1 MCPICGIVNRNDEDA
16 SSQISSMMGTLGGNS
31 SAEAWLVSEGVSH
44 SWQRD
49 AQAIRR
55 QALGQVSFAT
65 REQDSEG
72 PGFDSGGK
80 LSVLYEG
87 NLYNSENL
95 RLSLASK
102 QHPTS
107 ESTAGIVAHLLGE
120 RYQNDLVAA
129 LKRVSPMLDGEFC
142 LAATDGKQVVLMRD
156 SAGLRP
162 AFYAQND
169 KLFAFASRKTALWE
183 IGLRN
188 VRPLR
193 TGMIASFGKAGIIL
207 DEANPLSKMNI
218 QVTITDLA
226 EAVDSYCPLL
236 RAAVEKRLHNVKR
249 VAALVSGGVDSCL
262 IAKLVSDMS
271 AMRGIEVTI
280 YTAGVEG
287 AIDIEYAQRFAQE
300 LGLKHKVRRLR
311 QDEIESYIPRVA
323 AAVEERDLVQIEAG
337 IGVYAAVEMA
347 SQDGLKVIFSGQ
359 GPDELWGG
367 YSWYPQVIAKDGYD
381 GLLQNMWG
389 DLERADVETFDR
401 ENRIAMAH
409 GVEKVFPY
417 ADIEV
422 VKLAMSVAPQLK
434 ITSAEDRV
442 GKRPHR
448 QAAKR
453 LGLPAQYA
461 DRSKDAAQHGTGIHS
476 TLDAIAR
483 KNGFAPELVEHVGY
497 DSDKV
502 SHEKLASSTRY
513 GYLYAEKELWQTPQ
527 HIQFFFDSVAYRS
540 NLLNEVER
548 SRIEQFLKKA
558 GIFLFNQGKTTDR
571 DSYI

>member
-1 MCPICGIVNRNDEDA
+1 MCPICGIVNRNDEDV
-16 SSQISSMMGTLGGNS
+16 SSQIHSMMTTLDSNMSDGS
-31 SAEAWLVSEGVSH
+31 WLVSAGVSH
-44 SWQRD
+44 RWQRD

-65 REQDSEG
+65 REQGSER
-72 PGFDSGGK
+72 PGFNHSVN

-102 QHPTS
+102 QKPAS
-107 ESTAGIVAHLLGE
+107 GSTAEIVAYLLAE
-120 RYQNDLVAA
+120 RYQGNLVDA
-129 LKRVSPMLDGEFC
+129 LKQVSPMLDGEFC
-142 LAATDGKQVVLMRD
+142 LAASDEKQVVLMRD
-156 SAGLRP
+156 FAGLRP
-162 AFYAQND
+162 AFYAENNE
-169 KLFAFASRKTALWE
+169 LFAFASRKTALWE
-183 IGLRN
+183 IGMRN

-193 TGMIASFGKAGIIL
+193 AGMIASFGKDGIIL
-207 DEANPLSKMNI
+207 DEAYPLSKMNI
-218 QVTITDLA
+218 QVTINDLV
-226 EAVDSYCPLL
+226 EAVDSYCALL
-236 RAAVEKRLHNVKR
+236 KEAVERRLHKVKR

-262 IAKLVSDMS
+262 IAKLVSDIS
-271 AMRGIEVTI
+271 AMRGIEVTT

-287 AIDIEYAQRFAQE
+287 ATDIEYAERFAQE
-300 LGLKHKVRRLR
+300 LGLKHKVRRLS

-323 AAVEERDLVQIEAG
+323 AAVEERDFVQIEAG

-347 SQDGLKVIFSGQ
+347 SQDGFKVIFSGQ

-401 ENRIAMAH
+401 ENRIAIAH

-422 VKLAMSVAPQLK
+422 VKLAMSVSPRLK
-434 ITSAEDRV
+434 ITSAEDRI
-442 GKRPHR
+442 GKHPHR
-448 QAAKR
+448 EAAKK

-461 DRSKDAAQHGTGIHS
+461 DRSKDAAQHGTGIHG

-483 KNGFAPELVEHVGY
+483 KNGFTPELVEHVGY
-497 DSDKV
+497 DSDEV
-502 SHEKLASSTRY
+502 SQEKLASSSRY
-513 GYLYAEKELWQTPQ
+513 GYRYAEKELWQTPQ
-527 HIQFFFDSVAYRS
+527 HVQFFFDSVAYRS
-540 NLLNEVER
+540 NLLNEAER
-548 SRIEQFLKKA
+548 SRIEQFLKKT
-558 GIFLFNQGKTTDR
+558 GI
-571 DSYI
+571 

>member
-1 MCPICGIVNRNDEDA
+1 MCPICGIVNRNDDYV
-16 SSQISSMMGTLGGNS
+16 SSQIHSLMSTLGSNMS
-31 SAEAWLVSEGVSH
+31 DEAWLVSAGVSH
-44 SWQRD
+44 RWQRD

-65 REQDSEG
+65 REQGSER
-72 PGFDSGGK
+72 PGFNHSGN

-102 QHPTS
+102 QKPAS
-107 ESTAGIVAHLLGE
+107 GSTAEIVAYLLAE
-120 RYQNDLVAA
+120 RYQGNLVDA
-129 LKRVSPMLDGEFC
+129 LKQVSPMLDGEFC
-142 LAATDGKQVVLMRD
+142 LAASDEKQVVLMRD
-156 SAGLRP
+156 FAGLRP
-162 AFYAQND
+162 AFYAENN
-169 KLFAFASRKTALWE
+169 KFFAFASRKTALWE
-183 IGLRN
+183 IGMRN

-193 TGMIASFGKAGIIL
+193 AGMVASFGKDGIIL
-207 DEANPLSKMNI
+207 DEIYPLSKMDI
-218 QVTITDLA
+218 QVTITDLV
-226 EAVDSYCPLL
+226 EAVDSYCALL
-236 RAAVEKRLHNVKR
+236 KAAVERRLHKVKR

-262 IAKLVSDMS
+262 IAKLVSDIS
-271 AMRGIEVTI
+271 AMRGIEVTT

-287 AIDIEYAQRFAQE
+287 ATDIEYAERFAQE
-300 LGLKHKVRRLR
+300 LGLKHKVRRLS

-323 AAVEERDLVQIEAG
+323 AAVEERDFVQIEAG

-401 ENRIAMAH
+401 ENRIAIAH

-422 VKLAMSVAPQLK
+422 VKLAMSVSPHLK

-442 GKRPHR
+442 GKHPHR
-448 QAAKR
+448 EAAKK

-461 DRSKDAAQHGTGIHS
+461 DRSKDAAQHGTGIHG

-483 KNGFAPELVEHVGY
+483 KNGFTPELVEHVGY
-497 DSDKV
+497 DSDEV
-502 SHEKLASSTRY
+502 SQEKLASSTRY
-513 GYLYAEKELWQTPQ
+513 GYLYAEKELWQVPQ
-527 HIQFFFDSVAYRS
+527 HVQFFFDSVAYRS
-540 NLLNEVER
+540 NLLNEEER
-548 SRIEQFLKKA
+548 SRIEQFLKKT
-558 GIFLFNQGKTTDR
+558 GI
-571 DSYI
+571 

>member
-1 MCPICGIVNRNDEDA
+1 MCPICGIVNRNDEDV
-16 SSQISSMMGTLGGNS
+16 SSQIHSMMSTLDSNMSDGS
-31 SAEAWLVSEGVSH
+31 WLVSEGMSH
-44 SWQRD
+44 RWQRD

-65 REQDSEG
+65 REQGSER
-72 PGFDSGGK
+72 PGFNHSVN

-102 QHPTS
+102 QKPAS
-107 ESTAGIVAHLLGE
+107 GSTAEIVAYLLAE
-120 RYQNDLVAA
+120 RYQGNLVDA
-129 LKRVSPMLDGEFC
+129 LKQVSPMLDGEFC
-142 LAATDGKQVVLMRD
+142 LAASDDKQVVLMRD
-156 SAGLRP
+156 FAGLRP
-162 AFYAQND
+162 TFYAENN

-193 TGMIASFGKAGIIL
+193 AGMVASFGKDGIIL
-207 DEANPLSKMNI
+207 DEIYPLSKMNI
-218 QVTITDLA
+218 QVTINDLV
-226 EAVDSYCPLL
+226 EAVDSYCALL
-236 RAAVEKRLHNVKR
+236 KAAVERRLNKVKR

-262 IAKLVSDMS
+262 IAKLVSDIS
-271 AMRGIEVTI
+271 AMRGIEVTT

-287 AIDIEYAQRFAQE
+287 ATDIEYAERFAQE
-300 LGLKHKVRRLR
+300 LGLKHKVRRLS
-311 QDEIESYIPRVA
+311 QDEIESYIPPVA
-323 AAVEERDLVQIEAG
+323 AAVEERDFVQIEAG

-347 SQDGLKVIFSGQ
+347 SQDGFKVIFSGQ

-381 GLLQNMWG
+381 GLMQNMWG

-422 VKLAMSVAPQLK
+422 VKLAMSVSPRLK

-442 GKRPHR
+442 GKHPHR
-448 QAAKR
+448 EAAKK

-461 DRSKDAAQHGTGIHS
+461 DRSKDAAQHGTGIHG

-483 KNGFAPELVEHVGY
+483 KNGFTPELVEHVGY
-497 DSDKV
+497 DSDEV
-502 SHEKLASSTRY
+502 SQEKLASSTRY
-513 GYLYAEKELWQTPQ
+513 GYLYAEKELWQVPQ
-527 HIQFFFDSVAYRS
+527 HVQFFFDSVAYRS
-540 NLLNEVER
+540 NLLNEAER

-558 GIFLFNQGKTTDR
+558 GI
-571 DSYI
+571 

>member
-1 MCPICGIVNRNDEDA
+1 MCPICGIVNRNDEDV
-16 SSQISSMMGTLGGNS
+16 SSQIHSMMTTLDSNMS
-31 SAEAWLVSEGVSH
+31 DESWLVSMGVSH

-65 REQDSEG
+65 REQGSER
-72 PGFDSGGK
+72 PGFNHSGN

-102 QHPTS
+102 QKPAS
-107 ESTAGIVAHLLGE
+107 GSTAEIVAYLLAE
-120 RYQNDLVAA
+120 RYQGNLVDT
-129 LKRVSPMLDGEFC
+129 LKQVSPMLDGEFC
-142 LAATDGKQVVLMRD
+142 LAASDERQVVLMRD
-156 SAGLRP
+156 FAGLRP
-162 AFYAQND
+162 AFYAENN

-183 IGLRN
+183 IGMRN

-193 TGMIASFGKAGIIL
+193 AGMVASFGKDGIIL
-207 DEANPLSKMNI
+207 DEAYPLRKMNI
-218 QVTITDLA
+218 QVTINDLV
-226 EAVDSYCPLL
+226 EAVDSYCALL
-236 RAAVEKRLHNVKR
+236 KAAVEKRLHKVKR

-271 AMRGIEVTI
+271 AMRGIEVTT

-287 AIDIEYAQRFAQE
+287 ATDIEYAERFAQE
-300 LGLKHKVRRLR
+300 LGLKHKVRRLS
-311 QDEIESYIPRVA
+311 QDEIEAYIPRVA
-323 AAVEERDLVQIEAG
+323 AAVEERDFVQIETG

-381 GLLQNMWG
+381 GLLKNMWG

-422 VKLAMSVAPQLK
+422 VKLAMSVSPRLK
-434 ITSAEDRV
+434 ITSAEDRI
-442 GKRPHR
+442 GKHPHR
-448 QAAKR
+448 EAAKK

-461 DRSKDAAQHGTGIHS
+461 DRSKDAAQHGTGIHG
-476 TLDAIAR
+476 TLNAIAR
-483 KNGFAPELVEHVGY
+483 KNGFTPELVEHVGY
-497 DSDKV
+497 DSDEV
-502 SHEKLASSTRY
+502 NQEKLASSTRY

-527 HIQFFFDSVAYRS
+527 HVQFFFDSVAYRS
-540 NLLNEVER
+540 NLLNEAER
-548 SRIEQFLKKA
+548 SRIGQFLKKA
-558 GIFLFNQGKTTDR
+558 GI
-571 DSYI
+571 

>member
-1 MCPICGIVNRNDEDA
+1 MCPICGIVNRNDEDV
-16 SSQISSMMGTLGGNS
+16 SSQIHSMMSTLDSNMSDGS
-31 SAEAWLVSEGVSH
+31 WLVSEGMSH
-44 SWQRD
+44 RWQRD

-65 REQDSEG
+65 REQGSER
-72 PGFDSGGK
+72 PGFNHSGN

-102 QHPTS
+102 QKPASGSTS
-107 ESTAGIVAHLLGE
+107 EIVAYLLAE
-120 RYQNDLVAA
+120 RYQGNLVDA
-129 LKRVSPMLDGEFC
+129 LKQVSPMLDGEFC
-142 LAATDGKQVVLMRD
+142 LAASDEKQVVLMRD
-156 SAGLRP
+156 FAGLRP
-162 AFYAQND
+162 AFYAENN

-193 TGMIASFGKAGIIL
+193 AGMVASFGKDGIIL
-207 DEANPLSKMNI
+207 DEAYPLSKMNI
-218 QVTITDLA
+218 QVTINDLV
-226 EAVDSYCPLL
+226 EAVDSYCALL
-236 RAAVEKRLHNVKR
+236 KAAVEKRLHKVKR

-262 IAKLVSDMS
+262 IAKLVSDIS
-271 AMRGIEVTI
+271 AMRGIEVTT

-287 AIDIEYAQRFAQE
+287 ATDIEYAERFAQE
-300 LGLKHKVRRLR
+300 LGLKHKVRRLS

-323 AAVEERDLVQIEAG
+323 AAVEERDFVQIEAG

-367 YSWYPQVIAKDGYD
+367 YSWYPQVIAKDGYAC
-381 GLLQNMWG
+381 LLQNMWG

-422 VKLAMSVAPQLK
+422 VKLAMSVSPRLK

-442 GKRPHR
+442 GKHPHR
-448 QAAKR
+448 EAAKK

-461 DRSKDAAQHGTGIHS
+461 DRSKDAAQHGTGIHG
-476 TLDAIAR
+476 TLNAIAR
-483 KNGFAPELVEHVGY
+483 KNGFTPELVEHIGY
-497 DSDKV
+497 DSDEV
-502 SHEKLASSTRY
+502 SQEKLASSTRY

-558 GIFLFNQGKTTDR
+558 GI
-571 DSYI
+571 

>member
-1 MCPICGIVNRNDEDA
+1 MCPICGIVSRNDEDV
-16 SSQISSMMGTLGGNS
+16 SRQISSMMGTLGSNS
-31 SAEAWLVSEGVSH
+31 SAEAWLVSQGVPHRWPGDIQS
-44 SWQRD
+44 
-49 AQAIRR
+49 IRS

-65 REQDSEG
+65 REQVSEG
-72 PGFDSGGK
+72 PGFGSGGK

-87 NLYNSENL
+87 NLYNSDNL

-102 QHPTS
+102 QKPAS
-107 ESTAGIVAHLLGE
+107 GGTAEIVACLLAE
-120 RYQNDLVAA
+120 RYQGNLVDV
-129 LKRVSPMLDGEFC
+129 LEQVSPMLDGEFC
-142 LAATDGKQVVLMRD
+142 LAASDGKQVVLMRD
-156 SAGLRP
+156 FAGLRP
-162 AFYAQND
+162 AFYAENK

-183 IGLRN
+183 TGLRN

-193 TGMIASFGKAGIIL
+193 AGMVASFGKDGIIL
-207 DEANPLSKMNI
+207 GEANPLSKMNI
-218 QVTITDLA
+218 QMTITDLA
-226 EAVDSYCPLL
+226 EAVDSYCALL
-236 RAAVEKRLHNVKR
+236 KAAVEKRLSNVKR

-287 AIDIEYAQRFAQE
+287 ATDIEYAERFAQE
-300 LGLKHKVRRLR
+300 LGLKHKVRRLS
-311 QDEIESYIPRVA
+311 QDEIESYIPKVA
-323 AAVEERDLVQIEAG
+323 AAVEERDFVQIEAG
-337 IGVYAAVEMA
+337 IGIYAAVEMA

-367 YSWYPQVIAKDGYD
+367 YTWYPQVIAKDGYD

-422 VKLAMSVAPQLK
+422 VKLAMSVSPHLK

-442 GKRPHR
+442 GKHPHR
-448 QAAKR
+448 EAAKR

-461 DRSKDAAQHGTGIHS
+461 DRSKDAAQHGTGIHG

-483 KNGFAPELVEHVGY
+483 KNGFTPELVEHVGY
-497 DSDKV
+497 DSDEV
-502 SHEKLASSTRY
+502 SQEKLASSTRY
-513 GYLYAEKELWQTPQ
+513 GYLYAERELWQTPQ
-527 HIQFFFDSVAYRS
+527 HVQFFFDSVAYR
-540 NLLNEVER
+540 NKLLNDAER

-558 GIFLFNQGKTTDR
+558 GI
-571 DSYI
+571 

>member
-1 MCPICGIVNRNDEDA
+1 MCPICGIVNRNDEDV
-16 SSQISSMMGTLGGNS
+16 SRQISPLMNSLCSNS
-31 SAEAWLVSEGVSH
+31 SAQAWLVSEGGSH
-44 SWQRD
+44 RWPKN
-49 AQAIRR
+49 AQAIKG

-65 REQDSEG
+65 REQGSEG
-72 PGFDSGGK
+72 PGFDRSGN

-102 QHPTS
+102 QKPAKG
-107 ESTAGIVAHLLGE
+107 STAEIVAHLLAK
-120 RYQNDLVAA
+120 RYQGNLVAA
-129 LKRVSPMLDGEFC
+129 LKQVSPMLDGEFC
-142 LAATDGKQVVLMRD
+142 LAASDGKQVVLMRD

-162 AFYAQND
+162 AFYAENN
-169 KLFAFASRKTALWE
+169 KLFAFASRKTALRE

-188 VRPLR
+188 VSPLR
-193 TGMIASFGKAGIIL
+193 AGMVASFGKDGIIL
-207 DEANPLSKMNI
+207 DEAYPLSKMNI

-236 RAAVEKRLHNVKR
+236 KAAVEKRLHNVKR

-262 IAKLVSDMS
+262 IAKLVSDIS
-271 AMRGIEVTI
+271 AMRGIDVTI

-287 AIDIEYAQRFAQE
+287 ATDIEYAERFAQE
-300 LGLKHKVRRLR
+300 LGLKHKVRRLS

-381 GLLQNMWG
+381 GLLRTMWG
-389 DLERADVETFDR
+389 DLERADIETFDR

-417 ADIEV
+417 ANIEV
-422 VKLAMSVAPQLK
+422 VKLAMSVSPQLK

-442 GKRPHR
+442 GKHPHR
-448 QAAKR
+448 EAAKR

-461 DRSKDAAQHGTGIHS
+461 DRSKDAAQHGTGIHG

-483 KNGFAPELVEHVGY
+483 KNGFTLELVEHVGY
-497 DSDKV
+497 DSDEV
-502 SHEKLASSTRY
+502 SKEKLASSTRY
-513 GYLYAEKELWQTPQ
+513 GYLYAEKELWQLPQ
-527 HIQFFFDSVAYRS
+527 HVQFFFDSVAYRS
-540 NLLNEVER
+540 NLLNEAER

-558 GIFLFNQGKTTDR
+558 GM
-571 DSYI
+571 

>member
-1 MCPICGIVNRNDEDA
+1 MCPICGIVNRKDEDV
-16 SSQISSMMGTLGGNS
+16 SSQIHSMMSTLCSNS
-31 SAEAWLVSEGVSH
+31 SAEAWLVSEGMSH
-44 SWQRD
+44 RWQRD
-49 AQAIRR
+49 VQPIRR

-65 REQDSEG
+65 REQGSER
-72 PGFDSGGK
+72 PGFNHSVN

-95 RLSLASK
+95 RLSLAPK
-102 QHPTS
+102 QKPAS
-107 ESTAGIVAHLLGE
+107 GSTAELVAYLLAE
-120 RYQNDLVAA
+120 RYQGNLVDT
-129 LKRVSPMLDGEFC
+129 LKQVSPMLDGEFC
-142 LAATDGKQVVLMRD
+142 LAASDEKQVVLMRD
-156 SAGLRP
+156 FAGLRP
-162 AFYAQND
+162 AFYAENN
-169 KLFAFASRKTALWE
+169 KFFAFASRKTALWE

-193 TGMIASFGKAGIIL
+193 AGMVASFGKDGIIL
-207 DEANPLSKMNI
+207 DEIYPLSKMNI
-218 QVTITDLA
+218 QVTINDLV
-226 EAVDSYCPLL
+226 EAVDSYCALL
-236 RAAVEKRLHNVKR
+236 KAAVEKRLHKVKR

-262 IAKLVSDMS
+262 IAKLVSDIS
-271 AMRGIEVTI
+271 AMRGIEVTT

-287 AIDIEYAQRFAQE
+287 ATDIEYAERFAQE
-300 LGLKHKVRRLR
+300 LGLKHKVRRLS
-311 QDEIESYIPRVA
+311 QDEIESYIPLVA
-323 AAVEERDLVQIEAG
+323 AAVEERDFVQIEAG

-401 ENRIAMAH
+401 ENRIAIAH

-422 VKLAMSVAPQLK
+422 VKLAMSVSPRLK

-448 QAAKR
+448 EAAKR
-453 LGLPAQYA
+453 LWLPAQYA
-461 DRSKDAAQHGTGIHS
+461 DRSKDAAQHGTGIHG

-483 KNGFAPELVEHVGY
+483 KNGFTPELVEHVGY
-497 DSDKV
+497 DSDEV
-502 SHEKLASSTRY
+502 SQEKLASSTRY
-513 GYLYAEKELWQTPQ
+513 GYLYAERELWQTPQ
-527 HIQFFFDSVAYRS
+527 HVQFFFDSVAYRS
-540 NLLNEVER
+540 NLLNEEER
-548 SRIEQFLKKA
+548 SRIARFLKKA
-558 GIFLFNQGKTTDR
+558 GI
-571 DSYI
+571 

>member
-1 MCPICGIVNRNDEDA
+1 MCPICGIVNRNDEDV
-16 SSQISSMMGTLGGNS
+16 SSQIHSMMTTLSNS
-31 SAEAWLVSEGVSH
+31 SAKAWLVSMGVSH

-65 REQDSEG
+65 REQGSER
-72 PGFDSGGK
+72 PGFNHSGN

-102 QHPTS
+102 QKPAS
-107 ESTAGIVAHLLGE
+107 GSTAEIVAYLLAE
-120 RYQNDLVAA
+120 RYQGNLVDT
-129 LKRVSPMLDGEFC
+129 LKQVSPMLDGEFC
-142 LAATDGKQVVLMRD
+142 LAASDEKQVVLMRD
-156 SAGLRP
+156 FAGLRP
-162 AFYAQND
+162 AFYAENN

-183 IGLRN
+183 IGMRN

-193 TGMIASFGKAGIIL
+193 AGMVASFGKDGIIL
-207 DEANPLSKMNI
+207 DEAYPLSKMNI
-218 QVTITDLA
+218 QVTINDLV
-226 EAVDSYCPLL
+226 EAVDSYCALL
-236 RAAVEKRLHNVKR
+236 KEAVEKRLHKVKR

-271 AMRGIEVTI
+271 AMRGIEVTT

-287 AIDIEYAQRFAQE
+287 ATDIEYAERFAQE
-300 LGLKHKVRRLR
+300 LGLKHKVRRLS
-311 QDEIESYIPRVA
+311 QDEIEAYIPRVA
-323 AAVEERDLVQIEAG
+323 AAVEERDFVQIEAG

-401 ENRIAMAH
+401 ENRIAIAH

-422 VKLAMSVAPQLK
+422 VKLAMSVSSRLK

-448 QAAKR
+448 EAAKR

-461 DRSKDAAQHGTGIHS
+461 DRSKDAAQHGTGIHG

-483 KNGFAPELVEHVGY
+483 KNGFTPELAEHVGY
-497 DSDKV
+497 DSDEV
-502 SHEKLASSTRY
+502 SQEKLASSTRY

-527 HIQFFFDSVAYRS
+527 HVQFFFDSVAYRS
-540 NLLNEVER
+540 NLLNEAER
-548 SRIEQFLKKA
+548 SMIEQFLKKT
-558 GIFLFNQGKTTDR
+558 GI
-571 DSYI
+571 

>member
-1 MCPICGIVNRNDEDA
+1 MCPICGIVNRNDEDV
-16 SSQISSMMGTLGGNS
+16 SSQIHSLMTTLDSNMSDGS
-31 SAEAWLVSEGVSH
+31 WLVSAGVSH

-65 REQDSEG
+65 REQGSER
-72 PGFDSGGK
+72 PGFNHSVN

-102 QHPTS
+102 QKPAS
-107 ESTAGIVAHLLGE
+107 GSTAELVAYLLAE
-120 RYQNDLVAA
+120 RYQGNLVDA
-129 LKRVSPMLDGEFC
+129 LKQVSPMLDGEFC
-142 LAATDGKQVVLMRD
+142 LAASDEKQVVLMRD
-156 SAGLRP
+156 FAGLRP
-162 AFYAQND
+162 AFYAENN
-169 KLFAFASRKTALWE
+169 KFFAFASRKTALWE
-183 IGLRN
+183 IGMRN

-193 TGMIASFGKAGIIL
+193 AGMVASFGKDGIII
-207 DEANPLSKMNI
+207 DEAYPLSKMNI
-218 QVTITDLA
+218 QVTINDLV
-226 EAVDSYCPLL
+226 EAVDSYCALL
-236 RAAVEKRLHNVKR
+236 KAAVERRLHKVKR

-287 AIDIEYAQRFAQE
+287 ATDIEYAERFAQE
-300 LGLKHKVRRLR
+300 LGLKHKVRRLS

-323 AAVEERDLVQIEAG
+323 AAVEERDFVQIEAG

-401 ENRIAMAH
+401 ENRIAIAH

-422 VKLAMSVAPQLK
+422 VKLAMSVSPHLK

-442 GKRPHR
+442 GKHPHR
-448 QAAKR
+448 EAAKK

-461 DRSKDAAQHGTGIHS
+461 DRSKDAAQHGTGIHG

-483 KNGFAPELVEHVGY
+483 KNGFTPELVEHVGY
-497 DSDKV
+497 DSDEV
-502 SHEKLASSTRY
+502 SQEKLASSTRY

-527 HIQFFFDSVAYRS
+527 HVQFFFDSVAYRS
-540 NLLNEVER
+540 NLLNEAER

-558 GIFLFNQGKTTDR
+558 GI
-571 DSYI
+571 

>member
-1 MCPICGIVNRNDEDA
+1 MCPICGIVNRNDEDVGR
-16 SSQISSMMGTLGGNS
+16 QISSMMSILSSSS
-31 SAEAWLVSEGVSH
+31 SAEAWLVSGGAAH
-44 SWQRD
+44 RWQGD
-49 AQAIRR
+49 AQTIKG
-55 QALGQVSFAT
+55 QALGQVSFVT
-65 REQDSEG
+65 RAQS
-72 PGFDSGGK
+72 PARPSFDHSGN
-80 LSVLYEG
+80 LSVLCEG

-95 RLSLASK
+95 RLGLTPK
-102 QHPTS
+102 QKPANGS
-107 ESTAGIVAHLLGE
+107 AAEIVACLLEE
-120 RYQNDLVAA
+120 RYQGNLVDAV
-129 LKRVSPMLDGEFC
+129 KQVSSKLDGEFC
-142 LAATDGKQVVLMRD
+142 LAASDGKQVVLMRD

-162 AFYAQND
+162 AFYAEDN
-169 KLFAFASRKTALWE
+169 KVFAFASRKTALWE

-193 TGMIASFGKAGIIL
+193 AGTISSFGKDGVATS
-207 DEANPLSKMNI
+207 EAHPLSRMTI
-218 QVTITDLA
+218 QATVTNLA
-226 EAVDSYCPLL
+226 EAVDSYCILL
-236 RAAVEKRLHNVKR
+236 KAAVEKRLHNVKR

-271 AMRGIEVTI
+271 AKKGIDVTI
-280 YTAGVEG
+280 YTSGVEG
-287 AIDIEYAQRFAQE
+287 AIDIEYAERFAQE
-300 LGLKHKVRRLR
+300 LGLKHKVRRLS

-347 SQDGLKVIFSGQ
+347 SQDDLKVIFSGQ

-367 YSWYPQVIAKDGYD
+367 YTWYPQVIAKNGYD
-381 GLLQNMWG
+381 GLLQHMWG

-422 VKLAMSVAPQLK
+422 VKLAMTVSPQLK

-442 GKRPHR
+442 GKHPHR
-448 QAAKR
+448 EAAKK

-461 DRSKDAAQHGTGIHS
+461 DRSKDAAQHGTGIHG

-483 KNGFAPELVEHVGY
+483 KNGFTPELVEHVEY

-502 SHEKLASSTRY
+502 SQEKLASSTRY
-513 GYLYAEKELWQTPQ
+513 GYLYAEKELWQMPQ
-527 HIQFFFDSVAYRS
+527 HVQFFFDSVAYRS
-540 NLLNEVER
+540 NLLNETER

-558 GIFLFNQGKTTDR
+558 GI
-571 DSYI
+571 

>member
-1 MCPICGIVNRNDEDA
+1 MCPICGIVNRNDEDV
-16 SSQISSMMGTLGGNS
+16 SSQIHSMMTTLDSNMS
-31 SAEAWLVSEGVSH
+31 DESWLVSMGVSH

-65 REQDSEG
+65 REQGSER
-72 PGFDSGGK
+72 PGFNHSGN

-102 QHPTS
+102 QKPAS
-107 ESTAGIVAHLLGE
+107 GSTAEIVAYLLAE
-120 RYQNDLVAA
+120 RYQGNLVDT
-129 LKRVSPMLDGEFC
+129 LKQVSPMLDGEFC
-142 LAATDGKQVVLMRD
+142 LAASDEKQVVLMRD
-156 SAGLRP
+156 FAGLRP
-162 AFYAQND
+162 AFYAENN

-193 TGMIASFGKAGIIL
+193 AGMVASFGKDGIIL
-207 DEANPLSKMNI
+207 DEAYPLSKMNI
-218 QVTITDLA
+218 QVTINDLA
-226 EAVDSYCPLL
+226 EAVDSYCALL
-236 RAAVEKRLHNVKR
+236 KAAVEKRLHKIKR

-271 AMRGIEVTI
+271 AMRGIEVTT

-287 AIDIEYAQRFAQE
+287 ATDIEYAERFAQE
-300 LGLKHKVRRLR
+300 LGLKHKVRRLS
-311 QDEIESYIPRVA
+311 QDEIEAYIPRVA
-323 AAVEERDLVQIEAG
+323 AAVEERDFVQIEAG

-422 VKLAMSVAPQLK
+422 VKLAMSVSPHLK
-434 ITSAEDRV
+434 ITSAEDRI

-448 QAAKR
+448 EAAKK

-461 DRSKDAAQHGTGIHS
+461 DRSKDAAQHGTGIHG

-483 KNGFAPELVEHVGY
+483 KNGFTPELVEHVGY
-497 DSDKV
+497 DSDEV
-502 SHEKLASSTRY
+502 SQEKLASSTRY
-513 GYLYAEKELWQTPQ
+513 GYLYAEKELWQMPQ
-527 HIQFFFDSVAYRS
+527 HVQFFFDSVAYRS
-540 NLLNEVER
+540 NLLNEAER
-548 SRIEQFLKKA
+548 SRIEQFLKKT
-558 GIFLFNQGKTTDR
+558 GI
-571 DSYI
+571 

>member
-1 MCPICGIVNRNDEDA
+1 MCPICGIVNRNDEDV
-16 SSQISSMMGTLGGNS
+16 SSQIHSMMSTLDSNMS
-31 SAEAWLVSEGVSH
+31 DEAWLVSAGVSH

-65 REQDSEG
+65 REQGSER
-72 PGFDSGGK
+72 PGFNHSVN

-102 QHPTS
+102 QKPAS
-107 ESTAGIVAHLLGE
+107 GSTAEIVAYLLAE
-120 RYQNDLVAA
+120 RYQGNLVDA
-129 LKRVSPMLDGEFC
+129 LKQVSPMLDGEFC
-142 LAATDGKQVVLMRD
+142 LAASDEKQVVLMRD
-156 SAGLRP
+156 FAGLRP
-162 AFYAQND
+162 AFYAENN

-183 IGLRN
+183 IGMRN

-193 TGMIASFGKAGIIL
+193 AGMVASFGKDGIIL
-207 DEANPLSKMNI
+207 DEAYPLSKMNI
-218 QVTITDLA
+218 QVTINDLV
-226 EAVDSYCPLL
+226 EAVDNYCALL
-236 RAAVEKRLHNVKR
+236 KAAVEKRLNKVKR

-262 IAKLVSDMS
+262 IAKLVSDIS
-271 AMRGIEVTI
+271 AMRGIEVTT

-287 AIDIEYAQRFAQE
+287 ATDIEYAERFAQE
-300 LGLKHKVRRLR
+300 LGLKHKVRKLS

-323 AAVEERDLVQIEAG
+323 AAVEERDFVQIEAS

-401 ENRIAMAH
+401 ENRIAIAH

-422 VKLAMSVAPQLK
+422 VKLAMSVSPRLK

-442 GKRPHR
+442 GKHPHR
-448 QAAKR
+448 EAAKK

-461 DRSKDAAQHGTGIHS
+461 DRSKDAAQHGTGIHG
-476 TLDAIAR
+476 TLNAIAR
-483 KNGFAPELVEHVGY
+483 KNGFTPELVEHIGY
-497 DSDKV
+497 DSDEV
-502 SHEKLASSTRY
+502 SQEKLASSTRY

-527 HIQFFFDSVAYRS
+527 HVQFFFDSVAYRS
-540 NLLNEVER
+540 NLLNEAER
-548 SRIEQFLKKA
+548 SKIEQFLKKA
-558 GIFLFNQGKTTDR
+558 GI
-571 DSYI
+571 

>member
-1 MCPICGIVNRNDEDA
+1 MSPICGVVSRNDEDV
-16 SSQISSMMGTLGGNS
+16 SRQIASMMATLGSNS
-31 SAEAWLVSEGVSH
+31 SAEAWLVSGGVSH
-44 SWQRD
+44 RWPKN
-49 AQAIRR
+49 AQAIKR
-55 QALGQVSFAT
+55 QTLGQVAFAT
-65 REQDSEG
+65 REQSLKR
-72 PGFDSGGK
+72 PGFNHNGN

-102 QHPTS
+102 QKPAKGNAA
-107 ESTAGIVAHLLGE
+107 EIVAYLLAE
-120 RYQNDLVAA
+120 RYQSDLVAV
-129 LKRVSPMLDGEFC
+129 LKQVSPMLDGEFC
-142 LAATDGKQVVLMRD
+142 LAVSDGKQVVLMRD
-156 SAGLRP
+156 IAGLRP
-162 AFYAQND
+162 AFYAENN

-183 IGLRN
+183 RGLRN

-193 TGMIASFGKAGIIL
+193 AGMVASFSKDGIIL
-207 DEANPLSKMNI
+207 DEAYPLSKMNI

-236 RAAVEKRLHNVKR
+236 KAAVEKRLHNVKR

-262 IAKLVSDMS
+262 IAKLVSDMA
-271 AMRGIEVTI
+271 AMRGIDVTI

-287 AIDIEYAQRFAQE
+287 ATDIGYAERFAQE
-300 LGLKHKVRRLR
+300 LGLKHKVRRLS
-311 QDEIESYIPRVA
+311 QGEIESYIPRVA
-323 AAVEERDLVQIEAG
+323 AAIEERDLVQIEAG

-367 YSWYPQVIAKDGYD
+367 YTWYPQVIAKDGYE
-381 GLLQNMWG
+381 GLLQTMWS
-389 DLERADVETFDR
+389 DLGRADVETFDR

-417 ADIEV
+417 ADMEV
-422 VKLAMSVAPQLK
+422 VKLAMSVSPQLK

-448 QAAKR
+448 EAAKR

-461 DRSKDAAQHGTGIHS
+461 DRSKDAAQHGTGIHG

-483 KNGFAPELVEHVGY
+483 KNGFTPELVEHVGY
-497 DSDKV
+497 DNDEV
-502 SHEKLASSTRY
+502 SKEKLASSTRY
-513 GYLYAEKELWQTPQ
+513 GYLYTEKELWQLPQ
-527 HIQFFFDSVAYRS
+527 HIQFFFDSVAYRG
-540 NLLNEVER
+540 NLLNEAER
-548 SRIEQFLKKA
+548 SRIEQLLKKA
-558 GIFLFNQGKTTDR
+558 GI
-571 DSYI
+571 

>member
-1 MCPICGIVNRNDEDA
+1 MCPICGIVNRNDEDV
-16 SSQISSMMGTLGGNS
+16 SRQIYSMMSTLCSNS
-31 SAEAWLVSEGVSH
+31 AAEAWLVSEGVSH
-44 SWQRD
+44 RWQRD
-49 AQAIRR
+49 VQATRR

-65 REQDSEG
+65 REQDLERPVFNHG
-72 PGFDSGGK
+72 AN
-80 LSVLYEG
+80 LSVLFEG
-87 NLYNSENL
+87 DLYNNEKL
-95 RLSLASK
+95 KLSLASK
-102 QHPTS
+102 QKPNS
-107 ESTAGIVAHLLGE
+107 GSTAEIVAYLLAE
-120 RYQNDLVAA
+120 RYQGNLVGA
-129 LKRVSPMLDGEFC
+129 LKQVSPMLDGEFC
-142 LAATDGKQVVLMRD
+142 LAASDEKQVVLMRD
-156 SAGLRP
+156 FAGPRP
-162 AFYAQND
+162 AFYAENN

-183 IGLRN
+183 IGMRN

-193 TGMIASFGKAGIIL
+193 AGMVASFGKDGFSL
-207 DEANPLSKMNI
+207 DEAYPLSKMNI
-218 QVTITDLA
+218 QVTINDLV
-226 EAVDSYCPLL
+226 EAVDSYCALL
-236 RAAVEKRLHNVKR
+236 KAAVERRLHNVKR
-249 VAALVSGGVDSCL
+249 LAALVSGGVDSCL

-287 AIDIEYAQRFAQE
+287 ATDIEYAERFAQE
-300 LGLKHKVRRLR
+300 LGLKHKVRRLS

-337 IGVYAAVEMA
+337 IGAYAAVEMA

-422 VKLAMSVAPQLK
+422 VKLAMSVSPRLK
-434 ITSAEDRV
+434 ITSAEDRI
-442 GKRPHR
+442 GKHPHR
-448 QAAKR
+448 EAAKR

-461 DRSKDAAQHGTGIHS
+461 DRSKDAAQHGTGIHG

-483 KNGFAPELVEHVGY
+483 KNGFTSELVERVGY
-497 DSDKV
+497 DSDEV
-502 SHEKLASSTRY
+502 SQEKLASSTRY
-513 GYLYAEKELWQTPQ
+513 GYLYVEKELWQTPQ
-527 HIQFFFDSVAYRS
+527 HVQFFFDSVAYRN
-540 NLLNEVER
+540 NLLNDAER
-548 SRIEQFLKKA
+548 SRIEQFLRKA
-558 GIFLFNQGKTTDR
+558 GI
-571 DSYI
+571 

>member
-1 MCPICGIVNRNDEDA
+1 MCPICGILSRNDEDV
-16 SSQISSMMGTLGGNS
+16 SRQINSMMSTLCSYS
-31 SAEAWLVSEGVSH
+31 SAEAWLVSDGVSH
-44 SWQRD
+44 RWPRD
-49 AQAIRR
+49 VQSIES

-65 REQDSEG
+65 REQVLEG

-87 NLYNSENL
+87 NLYNSETL

-102 QHPTS
+102 QQTTKGNAA
-107 ESTAGIVAHLLGE
+107 EIVAHLLGE

-129 LKRVSPMLDGEFC
+129 LKQVSPMLDGEFC
-142 LAATDGKQVVLMRD
+142 LAASDGKQVVIMRD
-156 SAGLRP
+156 FAGLRP
-162 AFYAQND
+162 VFYAENNR
-169 KLFAFASRKTALWE
+169 LFAFASRKTALWE

-193 TGMIASFGKAGIIL
+193 AGMIASFGKDGIIL
-207 DEANPLSKMNI
+207 GEAYLLSRMKTH
-218 QVTITDLA
+218 VTITDLA
-226 EAVDSYCPLL
+226 EAVDRYCTLL
-236 RAAVEKRLHNVKR
+236 KAAVEKRLHNVKR

-262 IAKLVSDMS
+262 IAKLVSDMAATS
-271 AMRGIEVTI
+271 GIDVTT

-287 AIDIEYAQRFAQE
+287 ATDIEYAERFAQE

-311 QDEIESYIPRVA
+311 QDEIESYIPQVA

-337 IGVYAAVEMA
+337 IGVYAAVERA
-347 SQDGLKVIFSGQ
+347 SQDGFKVIFSGQ

-367 YSWYPQVIAKDGYD
+367 YTWYPQVIAKDGYE
-381 GLLQNMWG
+381 GLLQYMWG

-422 VKLAMSVAPQLK
+422 VKLAMSVSPHLK

-442 GKRPHR
+442 GKHPHR
-448 QAAKR
+448 EAAKR

-461 DRSKDAAQHGTGIHS
+461 DRSKDAAQHGTGIHG

-483 KNGFAPELVEHVGY
+483 KNGFTPELVEHIGY
-497 DSDKV
+497 DSDEV
-502 SHEKLASSTRY
+502 SQEKLASSTRY
-513 GYLYAEKELWQTPQ
+513 GYLYAERELWQTPQ
-527 HIQFFFDSVAYRS
+527 HVQFFFDSVAYRNKS
-540 NLLNEVER
+540 LNDAER

-558 GIFLFNQGKTTDR
+558 GI
-571 DSYI
+571 

>member
-1 MCPICGIVNRNDEDA
+1 MCPICGIVSRNDEDV
-16 SSQISSMMGTLGGNS
+16 SRQISSMMGTLGSNI
-31 SAEAWLVSEGVSH
+31 SAEAWLVSQGVSH
-44 SWQRD
+44 RWPGDVQS
-49 AQAIRR
+49 IRS

-65 REQDSEG
+65 REQVSEG
-72 PGFDSGGK
+72 PGFGIGGK
-80 LSVLYEG
+80 LSVIYEG
-87 NLYNSENL
+87 NLYNSDNL

-102 QHPTS
+102 QKPAS
-107 ESTAGIVAHLLGE
+107 GSTAEIVASLLAE
-120 RYQNDLVAA
+120 RYQGNLVDA
-129 LKRVSPMLDGEFC
+129 LKQVSPMLDGEFY
-142 LAATDGKQVVLMRD
+142 LAASDGKQVVLMRD
-156 SAGLRP
+156 FAGLRP
-162 AFYAQND
+162 AFYAENNR
-169 KLFAFASRKTALWE
+169 LFGFASRKTALWE
-183 IGLRN
+183 IGLHN

-193 TGMIASFGKAGIIL
+193 AGMVASFGKDGIIL
-207 DEANPLSKMNI
+207 DEAYPLSKMNI

-226 EAVDSYCPLL
+226 GAVDSYCALL
-236 RAAVEKRLHNVKR
+236 KAAVDKRLSNVKR

-287 AIDIEYAQRFAQE
+287 ATDIKYAERFAQE
-300 LGLKHKVRRLR
+300 LGLKHNVRRLS
-311 QDEIESYIPRVA
+311 QDEIESYIPQVA

-337 IGVYAAVEMA
+337 IGIYAAVEMA

-367 YSWYPQVIAKDGYD
+367 YTWYPQVIAKDGYD

-422 VKLAMSVAPQLK
+422 VKLAMSVSPHLK

-442 GKRPHR
+442 GKHPHR
-448 QAAKR
+448 EAAKR

-461 DRSKDAAQHGTGIHS
+461 DRSKDAAQHGTGIHG

-483 KNGFAPELVEHVGY
+483 KNGFTPELVEHVGY
-497 DSDKV
+497 DSDEV
-502 SHEKLASSTRY
+502 SQEKLASSTRY

-527 HIQFFFDSVAYRS
+527 HVQFFFDSVAYR
-540 NLLNEVER
+540 NKLLNDAER

-558 GIFLFNQGKTTDR
+558 GI
-571 DSYI
+571 